1 MPIPNPFQN
10 DISSVSGVPKTGISA
25 IDDVAANAL
34 FTIDDI
40 GFNYDND
47 HLPLHIGYSVRQL
60 TTTATNCMDVINS
73 SGTTRTIGFVDGYL
87 DVSSLLNHCGS
98 GYGLVTRFYDQ
109 SENGYDLIC
118 AETVSSPMIVDYEGN
133 LIERNGKAALRFLL
147 LPNEPSAFSNR
158 FLEGETTGGGAYFK
172 SSLSEFATVVFV
184 ASTHSDVINLAPI
197 ASQWQGSSSDGV
209 LSASSQFDVCSF
221 TVSSNKFRSLF
232 GVFDNPNYGFGSVQ
246 SDTNIVQFED
256 YVVSTTIDTG
266 STPSISMAVNSVSSQ
281 YTGSIPSSTSLTI
294 TQSDTYPLLLGKSL
308 FQNGEQFFN
317 GFMNEFVVYSS
328 NSHQQLLPQQI
339 SEGII
344 QETNEFYG
352 VF

>member
-10 DISSVSGVPKTGISA
+10 DISSVNGVPRVNISA
-25 IDDVAANAL
+25 IDDVATSAL

-60 TTTATNCMDVINS
+60 TTNATSCMDVINS

-87 DVSSLLNHCGS
+87 DVSDLLSHCGG

-118 AETVSSPMIVDYEGN
+118 ADTTSSPMIVDYEGN

-147 LPNEPSAFSNR
+147 LPGEPSEFANR

-172 SSLSEFATVVFV
+172 STLSEFATVVFV
-184 ASTHSDVINLAPI
+184 ASTHLDVTNLTPI
-197 ASQWQGSSSDGV
+197 ASQWQGSASDGV
-209 LSASSQFDVCSF
+209 TASTSQFDVCHF
-221 TVSSNKFRSLF
+221 TISSSKFRSLF
-232 GVFDNPNYGFGSVQ
+232 GVFDNPDYEFASVQ
-246 SDTNIVQFED
+246 SDTNIAQLED
-256 YVVSTTIDTG
+256 YLVSTTIDTG

-281 YTGSIPSSTSLTI
+281 YTGSIPSSASLII
-294 TQSDTYPLLLGKSL
+294 TQSDTYPFLLGKSL
-308 FQNGEQFFN
+308 FQNSEQYFN

-328 NSHQQLLPQQI
+328 MNHQQLLPQQI
-339 SEGII
+339 SESII